1 LLYSSVAIHWYCYT
15 SVLPYPSVAILSPD
29 SPASVERCSVHNRTP
44 SSLHV
49 TCRPATSSAGR
60 YYMAVVEEPV
70 SGRMVANI
78 SSESP
83 DFIIRPLDPDP
94 DYAVRVFS
102 VNVRGRSLPYLLES
116 FSLKVAENRM
126 DADTTPPGTASPL
139 LAGIIGSVVV
149 LLALLTTSLLAA
161 TLRRYRARTLTA
173 GRAVSLPSDCADKET
188 ADGISVNGDTT
199 LGEYS
204 SGSLAGGSHLL
215 LPVQDKGDRRSS
227 SSGGMQDF
235 CREFAHLESSA
246 AETPTPAAVQP
257 ERDIAISRNATFSPR
272 IQDSA
277 ATNPAL
283 YSCGYRYIRRGS
295 EFTCNDTSDRNE
307 IPHGTEQRRVG
318 FRVDESLL
326 RHDRTEEC
334 GSLDRRSMPS
344 RIKDLRKEIGVNDDV
359 MWGSPGHSTDAD
371 TTPPGTASSLLAGI
385 IGSVVVLLA
394 LLTTSL
400 LAASL
405 RRYRAR
411 RLTAG
416 RAVSL
421 PSDCADKET
430 ADGIS
435 VNGDT
440 TPGEYSS
447 GSLAG
452 GSHLLL
458 PVQDKGDRRSSSS
471 GGMQDFCREFAHL
484 ESSAAETPT
493 PAAVQNSDAALELFQ
508 QQQSFQKSQRVLW
521 FRKLDI
527 LSPPS

>member
-1 LLYSSVAIHWYCYT
+1 APRCRWEQKRLLVSSGANVSVECAVDAHPPPTRFSWSLNTSQGVTLLKPDAACCHT
-15 SVLPYPSVAILSPD
+15 SVSPQISVAILSPGE
-29 SPASVERCSVHNRTP
+29 PASVERCSVHNRTP

-70 SGRMVANI
+70 SGRVVANI

-126 DADTTPPGTASPL
+126 DADTAPPGTASPL

-161 TLRRYRARTLTA
+161 T
-173 GRAVSLPSDCADKET
+173 
-188 ADGISVNGDTT
+188 
-199 LGEYS
+199 
-204 SGSLAGGSHLL
+204 
-215 LPVQDKGDRRSS
+215 
-227 SSGGMQDF
+227 
-235 CREFAHLESSA
+235 
-246 AETPTPAAVQP
+246 
-257 ERDIAISRNATFSPR
+257 
-272 IQDSA
+272 
-277 ATNPAL
+277 
-283 YSCGYRYIRRGS
+283 
-295 EFTCNDTSDRNE
+295 
-307 IPHGTEQRRVG
+307 
-318 FRVDESLL
+318 
-326 RHDRTEEC
+326 
-334 GSLDRRSMPS
+334 
-344 RIKDLRKEIGVNDDV
+344 
-359 MWGSPGHSTDAD
+359 
-371 TTPPGTASSLLAGI
+371 
-385 IGSVVVLLA
+385 
-394 LLTTSL
+394 
-400 LAASL
+400 L

-440 TPGEYSS
+440 TPGEYAS

-452 GSHLLL
+452 GSRLDL
-458 PVQDKGDRRSSSS
+458 PVQGKGGRRRLSS
-471 GGMQDFCREFAHL
+471 GGLQDFCQEFALL
-484 ESSAAETPT
+484 ESSAAVTPT
-493 PAAVQNSDAALELFQ
+493 PAVVQPERDIEFGRNATLSPEIQDSAATNSAEYSCGYRYIRRGSDFTCD
-508 QQQSFQKSQRVLW
+508 
-521 FRKLDI
+521 DI
-527 LSPPS
+527 LNRNEIPPGIEQRHVGIRVDESLHKIRSRSPLPVRTRSDRSLPLWQYR